1 MPSSALFQRIL
12 LTVGVLGV
20 TLALLGRFSVT
31 VPPTP
36 GPEPPLA
43 EVVQPVPIPRGV
55 PERSNTWYSSVLHE
69 FPTQPLFALPGAYRF
84 SSDGIEVSTPLPAA
98 VPNAVFGSFAAFCT
112 LGDGQPLEGVRLDR
126 YGDWDIVV
134 AATASGADRWRA
146 QIASGSPVLTLTGLS
161 RPLSIDCGA
170 EYVLEESGTGAIVVK
185 RGEERVLVVQA
196 DGPAE
201 RSGKTLR
208 AASGRYRIFHWP
220 TETDRSVES
229 FLALPWSETLDTHMT
244 VSPRGATSRI
254 ELKTLTS
261 ADTPGLMTVWPH
273 HRLARLTPV
282 GTVLGSYSTAL
293 GRLDLVA
300 ADRLSF
306 EVPGAELPAAWEP
319 VRDASHRAAISAAI
333 VSDIEKRKESVIPA
347 GVYFGGAWLGSLA
360 SLALLAD
367 AYAVPDAERD
377 ALDRLEVEL
386 RARLPLFRYDEGRRM
401 LVAENTEFGNEK
413 GNDHHFHY
421 GYYIRAAAV
430 LVAARPELR
439 EEFAP
444 MIDEMARDIATTE
457 RTSVRFPFLRHFDP
471 YAGHSWADGQALFAD
486 GNNQEST
493 SEALNSWYA
502 LALWYGVT
510 DRPTEAALMRSLWN
524 YELLGTRAYWF
535 AEGNP
540 FPNGYAHPIAS
551 LVWGGKRDYA
561 TWFSGEAMHIHGIQW
576 LPITPASGYLGTL
589 PNVAERIG
597 ELLRSHP
604 DPAAHEWGDLY
615 AAHLSYSR
623 PAEAV
628 RLLPTAQQKRAME
641 STALLLHIVYENLE
655 RGR

>member
-1 MPSSALFQRIL
+1 MLSNRLFRRML
-12 LTVGVLGV
+12 LIVGVLGV
-20 TLALLGRFSVT
+20 VLTVLGRFT
-31 VPPTP
+31 ATAPPTL

-43 EVVQPVPIPRGV
+43 EVAQPIPTPRGV
-55 PERSNTWYSSVLHE
+55 LERSNTWYSGLLFS
-69 FPTQPLFALPGAYRF
+69 FPTPPLFALPGAYRF
-84 SSDGIEVSTPLPAA
+84 SSAGIEVSTPTPAA
-98 VPNAVFGSFAAFCT
+98 TPNTIFGSFATICT
-112 LGDGQPLEGVRLDR
+112 FGDGQSLEGVRLDR

-134 AATASGADRWRA
+134 AATTSGTARWRA

-161 RPLSIDCGA
+161 RPLSVDCGT
-170 EYVLEESGTGAIVVK
+170 EYIIEESGAGSIVVK

-201 RSGKTLR
+201 RFGKTLS
-208 AASGRYRIFHWP
+208 AESGRYRIFHWP

-229 FLALPWSETLDTHMT
+229 FLALPWSEMLDTQMV
-244 VSPRGATSRI
+244 VSSRGTNSRV

-261 ADTPGLMTVWPH
+261 ADIPGLMTVWPH
-273 HRLARLTPV
+273 HRLAALAPTGPI
-282 GTVLGSYSTAL
+282 LGSYSTAL

-300 ADRLSF
+300 TNQLSF
-306 EVPGAELPAAWEP
+306 EVPGAALPAAWEP

-386 RARLPLFRYDEGRRM
+386 RARLPLFRYDEERRM

-444 MIDEMARDIATTE
+444 MIDEMVRDIATTE
-457 RTSVRFPFLRHFDP
+457 RTSTHFPFLRHFDP

-502 LALWYGVT
+502 LTLWYSVT
-510 DRPTEAALMRSLWN
+510 GRQAEAALMRSLWS

-535 AEGNP
+535 GDGNP
-540 FPNGYAHPIAS
+540 FLAGYDHPMAS

-589 PNVAERIG
+589 PNFTERIN
-597 ELLRSHP
+597 ELRRSHP
-604 DPAAHEWGDLY
+604 NPAAHEWGDLY
-615 AAHLSYSR
+615 TAHLSYSR
-623 PAEAV
+623 PSEAV